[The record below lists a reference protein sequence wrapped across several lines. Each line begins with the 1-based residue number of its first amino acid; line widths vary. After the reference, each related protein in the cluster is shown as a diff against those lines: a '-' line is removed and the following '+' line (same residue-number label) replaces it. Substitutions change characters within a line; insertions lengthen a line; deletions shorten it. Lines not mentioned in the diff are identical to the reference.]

1 MSLRTRLLIA
11 AIALGLA
18 LFAVFGDFFFV
29 GLLGLPPGSG
39 RIVMAAGLL
48 VIGVAW
54 FIWSGATVRKT
65 LRDVRERKRPD

>member
-11 AIALGLA
+11 AIAVGLA

-29 GLLGLPPGSG
+29 GVLGLPPGSG
-39 RIVMAAGLL
+39 RIVMAATLL

-54 FIWSGATVRKT
+54 FLWSGYTVRKT
-65 LRDVRERKRPD
+65 LKDVRERARKD